1 MRKLAHLSHYKFSWY
16 FIYFIYVLKDMRK
29 LITIFFIVALFSFQ
43 AIAQGT
49 GGLTHFVNGTN
60 YQRTGQHQKAI
71 EEFNKAL
78 RSEPSNFKYLYS
90 KAQSEFQVKD
100 GDAAINSLNSLLK
113 LKDDYAQAYVLLAK
127 IYYQKGDFNKAAS
140 YYDLAAKYEEN
151 PEEKYKYKYSV
162 TNKYIKDGNMKVAYE
177 KAKELRAIAPKD
189 LKAAYYLARIA
200 NKIKKYEDAIT
211 AITDIEPQIK
221 TMQAKD
227 NAKYYY
233 ELGYAYYFVEDLAKS
248 KTAFDKT
255 ATTKY
260 AMMAEKFGAKYFCRL
275 ALAYQKFHENETC
288 KKYLDQAEKIQKDL
302 PEVHVLRAQLSKRMT
317 GKTNNA
323 STISHYE
330 SAVKTEPNP
339 TKRENIYE
347 KIAEMYLEAENFE
360 GALRTSDEAIK
371 LNANDAKAILNK
383 INALYKLGKNKE
395 ALETAQNAIKQKI
408 EPPLMAD
415 ITFLMGLSAKKLGDK
430 NIAKQAFLQ
439 LNRTSLRDAAE
450 VELKS
455 MGELK
460 SEQEDII
467 TE

>member
-1 MRKLAHLSHYKFSWY
+1 
-16 FIYFIYVLKDMRK
+16 MRK
-29 LITIFFIVALFSFQ
+29 LITIFFIVILFGFQ
-43 AIAQGT
+43 ALAQGT

-60 YQRTGQHQKAI
+60 YQRSGQHQKAV
-71 EEFNKAL
+71 EEFTKAL
-78 RSEPSNFKYLYS
+78 RSEPGNFKYFYS
-90 KAQSEFQVKD
+90 KAQSEFQLKD
-100 GDAAINSLNSLLK
+100 ADAAINTLSTLLK
-113 LKDDYAQAYVLLAK
+113 FKEDFAQAYALLAK
-127 IYYQKGDFNKAAS
+127 IYYQKGDFNKAAN

-200 NKIKKYEDAIT
+200 NKIKKYEDAVT

-221 TMQAKD
+221 VMQAKD

-233 ELGYAYYFVEDLAKS
+233 ELGYAYYYMGDLAKS
-248 KTAFDKT
+248 KEAFDKT

-275 ALAYQKFHENETC
+275 ALAYQKFHENEIS
-288 KKYLDQAEKIQKDL
+288 KQYLDQAEKIQKDL
-302 PEVHVLRAQLSKRMT
+302 PEVHVLRAQLSKRT
-317 GKTNNA
+317 SGKASNA
-323 STISHYE
+323 TTITHYE

-339 TKRENIYE
+339 AKRESIYE
-347 KIAEMYLEAENFE
+347 KIAGMYLESENFE
-360 GALRTSDEAIK
+360 GALRTSSEAIK
-371 LNANDAKAILNK
+371 LNPNDSRALLNK
-383 INALYKLGKNKE
+383 INALYKLGKHKE
-395 ALETAQNAIKQKI
+395 ALEAAQNAMKLKI
-408 EPPLMAD
+408 EVPIMAD

-439 LNRTSLRDAAE
+439 LGKTSLRDAAE
-450 VELKS
+450 VELKA

-460 SEQEDII
+460 SDQEEII